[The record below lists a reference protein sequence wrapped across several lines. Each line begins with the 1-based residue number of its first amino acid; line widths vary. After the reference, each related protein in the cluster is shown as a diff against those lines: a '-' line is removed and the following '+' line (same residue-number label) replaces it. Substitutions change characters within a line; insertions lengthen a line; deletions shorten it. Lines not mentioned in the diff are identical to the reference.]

1 MAEENETVVT
11 PQDNSQEVEQL
22 KDSIKKL
29 EAKNYELIG
38 KLKNQK
44 PTTEKSVPEDYE
56 ALLAFKQKK
65 EQEDLE
71 KEGKYEESKTLL
83 EQQYRDKSA
92 EDKEKIQKLEA
103 RNRELELIAPAI
115 QALSEITHDPELV
128 LNNLVPKDQ
137 IQIKDGQ
144 PIVVDG
150 YEQLPVAEYVKT
162 KLEKEKPY
170 LLKNKT
176 ISGGGAPISKPSISD
191 GYTEEML
198 KPFLKNSENITEQS
212 RIAKQ
217 YGVDTWKKLR
227 NIAESR

>member
-1 MAEENETVVT
+1 MAEETQAT
-11 PQDNSQEVEQL
+11 PPAEPKNDSEIQAL
-22 KDSIKKL
+22 KESVQKL
-29 EAKNYELIG
+29 EAKNRELIG
-38 KLKNQK
+38 KM
-44 PTTEKSVPEDYE
+44 
-56 ALLAFKQKK
+56 QKK
-65 EQEDLE
+65 ELIEPDDYESLKEFKRLSEQKKLEDA
-71 KEGKYEESKTLL
+71 GKYEESKLAM
-83 EQQYRDKSA
+83 EEQYRERSASDKQRIA
-92 EDKEKIQKLEA
+92 ELEA
-103 RNRELELIAPAI
+103 RNKELELIAPSI
-115 QALSEITHDPELV
+115 QALTELTHDPELV
-128 LNNLVPKDQ
+128 LNIFVPKDQ
-137 IQIKDGQ
+137 IQIKDGR
-144 PIVVDG
+144 PVVIDG

>member
-1 MAEENETVVT
+1 MAEETQAT
-11 PQDNSQEVEQL
+11 PPAEPKNDSEIQAL
-22 KDSIKKL
+22 KESVQKL
-29 EAKNYELIG
+29 EAKNRELIG
-38 KLKNQK
+38 KM
-44 PTTEKSVPEDYE
+44 
-56 ALLAFKQKK
+56 QKK
-65 EQEDLE
+65 ELIEPDDYESLKEFKRQAEQKKLEDA
-71 KEGKYEESKTLL
+71 GKYEESKLAM
-83 EQQYRDKSA
+83 EEQYREKSA
-92 EDKEKIQKLEA
+92 SDKQRIAELEA
-103 RNRELELIAPAI
+103 RNKELELIAPSI
-115 QALSEITHDPELV
+115 QALTELTHDPELV
-128 LNNLVPKDQ
+128 LNNFVPKDQ
-137 IQIKDGQ
+137 IQIKDGR
-144 PIVVDG
+144 PVVIDG

-217 YGVDTWKKLR
+217 YGVETWQKLR

>member
-1 MAEENETVVT
+1 MSEENETVVT
-11 PQDNSQEVEQL
+11 PQENNQELEQL
-22 KDSIKKL
+22 KDSVKKL
-29 EAKNYELIG
+29 EAKNFELIG
-38 KLKNQK
+38 KMQK
-44 PTTEKSVPEDYE
+44 KELMQVPDDYE

-92 EDKEKIQKLEA
+92 EDKETIQKLEA

-162 KLEKEKPY
+162 KLAKEKPY
-170 LLKNKT
+170 LLKNKLPT
-176 ISGGGAPISKPSISD
+176 GGGAPISRPSSD
-191 GYTEEML
+191 AFSEDMI
-198 KPFLKNSENITEQS
+198 KPFLKSSEDITEQG
-212 RIAKQ
+212 RIFKTYGKETWQKLRDIAK
-217 YGVDTWKKLR
+217 TR
-227 NIAESR
+227 

>member
-1 MAEENETVVT
+1 MSEETQATPPAAPNNDAEV
-11 PQDNSQEVEQL
+11 QAL
-22 KDSIKKL
+22 KESVQKL
-29 EAKNYELIG
+29 EAKNRELIG
-38 KLKNQK
+38 KM
-44 PTTEKSVPEDYE
+44 
-56 ALLAFKQKK
+56 QKK
-65 EQEDLE
+65 ELIEPDDYESLKEFKRQAEQKKLEDA
-71 KEGKYEESKTLL
+71 GKYEESKLAM
-83 EQQYRDKSA
+83 EEQYRERSASDKQRIA
-92 EDKEKIQKLEA
+92 ELEA
-103 RNRELELIAPAI
+103 RNKELELIAPSI
-115 QALSEITHDPELV
+115 QALTELTYDPELV
-128 LNNLVPKDQ
+128 LNNFVPKDQ
-137 IQIKDGQ
+137 IQIKDGR
-144 PIVVDG
+144 PVVIDG

-198 KPFLKNSENITEQS
+198 KPFLKSSENITEQS

>member
-1 MAEENETVVT
+1 MSEENQAT
-11 PQDNSQEVEQL
+11 PPAAPNNDAEVQAL
-22 KDSIKKL
+22 KESIQKL
-29 EAKNYELIG
+29 EAKNRELIG
-38 KLKNQK
+38 KM
-44 PTTEKSVPEDYE
+44 
-56 ALLAFKQKK
+56 QKK
-65 EQEDLE
+65 ELIEPDDYESLKEFKRLSEQKKLEDA
-71 KEGKYEESKTLL
+71 GKYEESKLAM
-83 EQQYRDKSA
+83 EEQYRERSASDKQRIA
-92 EDKEKIQKLEA
+92 ELEA
-103 RNRELELIAPAI
+103 RNKELELIAPSI
-115 QALSEITHDPELV
+115 QALTELTHDPELV
-128 LNNLVPKDQ
+128 LNNFVPKDQ
-137 IQIKDGQ
+137 IQIKDGR
-144 PIVVDG
+144 PVVIDG

>member
-1 MAEENETVVT
+1 MAEETQPT
-11 PQDNSQEVEQL
+11 PPVAPNNDAEVQAL
-22 KDSIKKL
+22 KESVQKL
-29 EAKNYELIG
+29 EAKNRELIG
-38 KLKNQK
+38 KM
-44 PTTEKSVPEDYE
+44 
-56 ALLAFKQKK
+56 QKK
-65 EQEDLE
+65 ELIEPDDYESLKEFKRQAEQKKLEDA
-71 KEGKYEESKTLL
+71 GKYEESKLAM
-83 EQQYRDKSA
+83 EEQYRERSASDKQRIA
-92 EDKEKIQKLEA
+92 ELEA
-103 RNRELELIAPAI
+103 RNKELELIAPSI
-115 QALSEITHDPELV
+115 QALTELTHDPELV
-128 LNNLVPKDQ
+128 LNNFVPKDQ
-137 IQIKDGQ
+137 IQIKDGR
-144 PIVVDG
+144 PVVIDG

>member
-1 MAEENETVVT
+1 MSEENQAT
-11 PQDNSQEVEQL
+11 PPAAPNNDAEVQAL
-22 KDSIKKL
+22 KESVAKL
-29 EAKNYELIG
+29 EAKNRELIG
-38 KLKNQK
+38 KM
-44 PTTEKSVPEDYE
+44 
-56 ALLAFKQKK
+56 QKK
-65 EQEDLE
+65 ELIEPDDYESLKEFKRQAEQKKLEDA
-71 KEGKYEESKTLL
+71 GKYEESKLAM
-83 EQQYRDKSA
+83 EEQYRERSASDKQRIA
-92 EDKEKIQKLEA
+92 ELEA
-103 RNRELELIAPAI
+103 RNKELELIAPSI
-115 QALSEITHDPELV
+115 QALTELTHDPELV
-128 LNNLVPKDQ
+128 LNNFVPKDQ
-137 IQIKDGQ
+137 IQIKDGR
-144 PIVVDG
+144 PVVIDG

>member
-1 MAEENETVVT
+1 MSEENQEMAT
-11 PQDNSQEVEQL
+11 PPENNAELEQL
-22 KDSIKKL
+22 KESVKKL

-44 PTTEKSVPEDYE
+44 PVADKTVPEDYE
-56 ALLAFKQKK
+56 ELLAFKRKR

-71 KEGKYEESKTLL
+71 KEGKYEESKNLL

-92 EDKEKIQKLEA
+92 EDKERIQKLEA
-103 RNRELELIAPAI
+103 RNKELELIAPSL
-115 QALSEITHDPELV
+115 QALAEITHDPELV

-170 LLKNKT
+170 LLKNKMP
-176 ISGGGAPISKPSISD
+176 SGGGAPISRPSSD
-191 GYTEEML
+191 NFSEDML
-198 KPFLKNSENITEQS
+198 KPFLKNSEDITEQG
-212 RIAKQ
+212 RIFKTYGKETWQKLRDIAK
-217 YGVDTWKKLR
+217 TR
-227 NIAESR
+227 